1 MSLSKGECSDWK
13 AWHDRMPGSKPTLHV
28 TGKCLF
34 PTAGYSVELER
45 VEQGINPPETLQLKR
60 IVHRPDSP
68 VLQAVTEVEVRY
80 SEDIDAAYSE
90 VNILLNEETIPVEQ
104 PN

>member
-34 PTAGYSVELER
+34 PTAGYSVE
-45 VEQGINPPETLQLKR
+45 
-60 IVHRPDSP
+60 
-68 VLQAVTEVEVRY
+68 
-80 SEDIDAAYSE
+80 
-90 VNILLNEETIPVEQ
+90 
-104 PN
+104 